1 MYMVAMYD
9 VKAKRTEKFKK
20 LLRRYLIH
28 TQYSVFCGDITEAQ
42 AVRLRRELGL
52 LMIPGDQVTEI
63 TAANRRNIE
72 VRHLQKSDSGKGE
85 VRRIVDK
92 DHKRDFKVL

>member
-9 VKAKRTEKFKK
+9 VEARRTEKFKK

-28 TQYSVFCGDITEAQ
+28 TQYSVFCGDITDAQ
-42 AVRLRRELGL
+42 AVRLRRELSR
-52 LMIPGDQVTEI
+52 LMIKGDRFTEI
-63 TAANRRNIE
+63 SANNRRNIE
-72 VRHLQKSDSGKGE
+72 VRHLVKSDKGE
-85 VRRIVDK
+85 VARVVNE

>member
-20 LLRRYLIH
+20 LLRRYLVH
-28 TQYSVFCGDITEAQ
+28 TQYSVFCGDITDAQ
-42 AVRLRRELGL
+42 AVRLRRELGQ
-52 LMIPGDQVTEI
+52 LMIPGDLVTEI
-63 TAANRRNIE
+63 TAANRQNIE
-72 VRHLQKSDSGKGE
+72 VCHLDKSAKGE
-85 VRRIVDK
+85 VSRVVNE